1 MLSVISLM
9 LLIPAGSSKQY
20 SSVNFYRWVK
30 KVQKAYIQAPYPDR
44 VVIGGTDKEGFLLGV
59 HTEGG
64 DSLRVAAEGMYHLP
78 VLVQLPHEDVPEE
91 GGGDEVLELL

>member
-30 KVQKAYIQAPYPDR
+30 KVKEAYIQAPDPNR

-59 HTEGG
+59 HAEGG
-64 DSLRVAAEGMYHLP
+64 DCL
-78 VLVQLPHEDVPEE
+78 
-91 GGGDEVLELL
+91 